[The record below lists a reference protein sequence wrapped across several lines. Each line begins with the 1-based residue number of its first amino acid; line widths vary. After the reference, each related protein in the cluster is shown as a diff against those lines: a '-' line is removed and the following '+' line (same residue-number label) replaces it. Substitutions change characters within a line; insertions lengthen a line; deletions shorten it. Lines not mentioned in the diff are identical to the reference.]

1 MAAKR
6 QPRSLISAKK
16 VSSSTSSS
24 EHESSDALLRVLL
37 LLVGIAVFDSA
48 QMRCKADDRPGAK
61 EQAEVDSAN
70 AVLDRVY
77 RDLMSKA
84 EPEEK
89 TSLQE
94 AERAWI
100 KWGEMLKRCISRVTA
115 SRRRQ

>member
-1 MAAKR
+1 MKA
-6 QPRSLISAKK
+6 QMRSLP
-16 VSSSTSSS
+16 VS
-24 EHESSDALLRVLL
+24 RVLAGL
-37 LLVGIAVFDSA
+37 AVFGSA
-48 QMRCKADDRPGAK
+48 QMQCKADDLPGVK

-100 KWGEMLKRCISRVTA
+100 KWRDAEAVLSRVTA
-115 SRRRQ
+115 APSEAVAFASTTPWLS